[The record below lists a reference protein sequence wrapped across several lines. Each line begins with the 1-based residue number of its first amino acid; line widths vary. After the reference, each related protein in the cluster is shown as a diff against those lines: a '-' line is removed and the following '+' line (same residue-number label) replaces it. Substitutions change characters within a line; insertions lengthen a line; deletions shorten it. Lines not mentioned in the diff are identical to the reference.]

1 MENSE
6 ILNKDETNQNVSK
19 KQKKITAILMSIVAV
34 LLLLLI
40 IFIFF
45 VSPAIIYG
53 ESMSPT
59 LVDGQ
64 MIMISKISRNP
75 QINDIV
81 VYKKPTENKKVI
93 KRVVGVAGDTFILYQ
108 DVNNHKTLRKV
119 NSDMIFPLSSNQYY
133 FLSSQYSQNKF
144 SIKIGEVFTVGD
156 NYDNSVDGRD
166 YGAIQIDSIIGIK
179 IN

>member
-1 MENSE
+1 MDDSE
-6 ILNKDETNQNVSK
+6 LLNKNETKEQPVSK
-19 KQKKITAILMSIVAV
+19 KQKKITAILMFIVAV

-40 IFIFF
+40 IFVFIC
-45 VSPAIIYG
+45 SPAIIYG

-64 MIMISKISRNP
+64 MIMISRINHNP

-81 VYKKPTENKKVI
+81 VYKKPIENKKVI
-93 KRVVGVAGDTFILYQ
+93 KRVVGVAGDTFVIH
-108 DVNNHKTLRKV
+108 NKTLVKE
-119 NSDMIFPLSSNQYY
+119 NSDLRLPLNSNQYW
-133 FLSSQYSQNKF
+133 FLSTQYPKLYF
-144 SIKIGEVFTVGD
+144 TIKIGEVFTVGD
-156 NYDNSVDGRD
+156 NYNNSVDGRD